1 MYEEE
6 EEEPNVVRAKLE
18 IFGLLKELY
27 IFKRDTTNSG
37 FGFYFLFFFSFLLF
51 HFFMFS
57 ILFIHVMIIT
67 VIRNKMTCE
76 EIEKRKKTN
85 SKINI

>member
-6 EEEPNVVRAKLE
+6 EEEENVVRAKLE

-37 FGFYFLFFFSFLLF
+37 FGFYFLFFF
-51 HFFMFS
+51 
-57 ILFIHVMIIT
+57 LFIFIIPFFY
-67 VIRNKMTCE
+67 V
-76 EIEKRKKTN
+76 
-85 SKINI
+85 